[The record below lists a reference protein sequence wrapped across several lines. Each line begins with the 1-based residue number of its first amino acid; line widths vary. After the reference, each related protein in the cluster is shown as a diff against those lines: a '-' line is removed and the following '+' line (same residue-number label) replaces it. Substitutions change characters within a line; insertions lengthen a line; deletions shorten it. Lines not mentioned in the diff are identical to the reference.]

1 VDKRILIIDDEEE
14 VCKLLEDF
22 LTREGFQVTTALSA
36 KEGLEKLQQE
46 KIEVILLDIKMP
58 EMDGIEAIKRIRELN
73 KTVGIIMTT
82 AVMDQ
87 KVAEEA
93 IKLGASE
100 YIVKP
105 FDLNYLKNSL
115 LVKIA
120 TLE

>member
-1 VDKRILIIDDEEE
+1 MEKRILVIDDEKE

-22 LTREGFQVTTALSA
+22 LTKEGFHVTTAFSA
-36 KEGLEKLQQE
+36 REGLEKLRQE
-46 KIEVILLDIKMP
+46 KIEVILLDIRMP
-58 EMDGIEAIKRIRELN
+58 EMNGIEAIKRIREIN

-93 IKLGASE
+93 MKLGASE

-120 TLE
+120 ML

>member
-1 VDKRILIIDDEEE
+1 VDKRILVIDDEEE

-100 YIVKP
+100 YILKP